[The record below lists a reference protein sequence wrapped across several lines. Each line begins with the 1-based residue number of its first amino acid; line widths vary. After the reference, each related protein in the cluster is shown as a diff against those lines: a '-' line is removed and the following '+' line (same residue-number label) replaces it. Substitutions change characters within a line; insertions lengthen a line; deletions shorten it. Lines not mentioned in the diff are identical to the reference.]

1 MENRR
6 FVYLMCGLLVIFAVV
21 AAFAPSARAASS
33 TQVIYSFAGDDDGEY
48 TDSDLIMDSAGN
60 LYGTSVLGGDF
71 GSGTVFELS
80 PSGNSWTHTVLY
92 SFTGGADGGEPYKG
106 VTLDAK
112 GNLYGTAVVGGTGGT
127 CVESGCGVVYK
138 LTNNGG
144 TWTQTVIHNFRGPD
158 GYGPGNGLTLDAA
171 GNLYGMTAVGGASG
185 LGVIYQVKPQS
196 DGSWKLVVIHN
207 FTGGNDGSSGSAGR
221 LLLDSVGNLYGVA
234 TAGGFN
240 GKGTAFKLSP
250 TQDGKFKF
258 KTLYAFKGQ
267 PDAGFPY
274 GGLTFDVAGNLYG
287 TTYYDGANNLGSV
300 YQLSLGTNGVWKEK
314 VLYSFKGG
322 RDGSSSISNLVSDPA
337 GNLYGTT
344 SEGGAG
350 CSCGVIFKLTRGGN
364 GTWTESVP
372 YRFQGSPD
380 AGFAY
385 NGMEPGPAG
394 TYYGATVH
402 GGPTNDGTV
411 YQFTP

>member
-6 FVYLMCGLLVIFAVV
+6 FVYLMCGLLAIFAVA

-33 TQVIYSFAGDDDGEY
+33 TQVIYSFAGDEDGEY
-48 TDSDLIMDSAGN
+48 TDSDLIMDNAGN

-106 VTLDAK
+106 VTLDAQ

-144 TWTQTVIHNFRGPD
+144 SWTQTVIHNFRGRD
-158 GYGPGNGLTLDAA
+158 GYGPGNGLTLDTA

-185 LGVIYQVKPQS
+185 LGVIYQVKPQP

-221 LLLDSVGNLYGVA
+221 LLLDSAGNLYGVA
-234 TAGGFN
+234 TTGGFN

-274 GGLTFDVAGNLYG
+274 GGLNFDAAGNLYG
-287 TTYYDGANNLGSV
+287 TTYYDGANDLGSV
-300 YQLSLGTNGVWKEK
+300 YQLSLGPDGKWRER

-322 RDGSSSISNLVSDPA
+322 SDGNGSISNLVTDAA
-337 GNLYGTT
+337 GNMYGTT

-350 CSCGVIFKLTRGGN
+350 CSCGVIFKMARAGGV
-364 GTWTESVP
+364 WKESVV
-372 YRFQGSPD
+372 YRFQGVPD

-385 NGMEPGPAG
+385 NGMVAGPPG
-394 TYYGATVH
+394 TFFGATVH
-402 GGPTNDGTV
+402 GGDDNEGAV